1 MDNNAIKD
9 FEELEGLSDVTVID
23 IELDDTA
30 GPDDDLKPPNASTL
44 PIADV
49 IYEMERRGLK
59 GTGFDSDR
67 EKLQEVFDQEFAQ
80 AQEAMKAQ
88 VRGETIWFSLAYM

>member
-9 FEELEGLSDVTVID
+9 FEELEGLSDVAVVDID
-23 IELDDTA
+23 IDDQG

-49 IYEMERRGLK
+49 IYEMERRNMK

-67 EKLQEVFDQEFAQ
+67 EKLQQVFDEEFAQ

-88 VRGETIWFSLAYM
+88 VRAIVFVI